1 MSRTSV
7 IPVQG
12 DPCTS
17 VIPAKA
23 GIQSPA
29 AILTAP
35 RPGWLAFA
43 LIAAILL
50 GALPLG
56 VSAQGPGDLEA
67 MAASNALYED
77 GLYEQAARSY
87 QQLADKGY
95 DDPTLYYNLGN
106 AYFKDGDIGRAILNY
121 LRAERLAPRD
131 DDIRANLDFARD
143 QTIDVLEAG
152 EAPFVRFATSLLSRV
167 TIGEL
172 GAVALASWLLFAA
185 GLLLAM
191 MGPRRWA
198 AWTRTAAVAT
208 AVLLLLGGGSL
219 AGRLYFES
227 ASRDAVILAEE
238 VDVVSGPGS
247 RYTPEFTLH
256 AGTETGLV
264 ERRGAWARIALPGG
278 SLQGWVPAA
287 SVEEVAVSRAAPG
300 P

>member
-7 IPVQG
+7 IP
-12 DPCTS
+12 
-17 VIPAKA
+17 AKSLPRTRYGA

-29 AILTAP
+29 TVHTAL
-35 RPGWLAFA
+35 RSGRLAFA
-43 LIAAILL
+43 LIAAALL
-50 GALPLG
+50 AALPLA
-56 VSAQGPGDLEA
+56 VSAQAPGDLEA

-77 GLYEQAARSY
+77 GHYEQAARSY

-95 DDPTLYYNLGN
+95 DDPALYYNLGN
-106 AYFKDGDIGRAILNY
+106 AYFKQDDLGRAILNY

-143 QTIDVLEAG
+143 QTLDVLEDG

-172 GAVALASWLLFAA
+172 AAVALASWLLFAA

-191 MGPRRWA
+191 IGPRRWA
-198 AWTRTAAVAT
+198 AWTRTAAAAA

-219 AGRLYFES
+219 AGRLYLES

-256 AGTETGLV
+256 AGAETGLV

-287 SVEEVAVSRAAPG
+287 SVEEVAVSRSAPG

>member
-1 MSRTSV
+1 MRR
-7 IPVQG
+7 
-12 DPCTS
+12 
-17 VIPAKA
+17 A
-23 GIQSPA
+23 
-29 AILTAP
+29 L
-35 RPGWLAFA
+35 A
-43 LIAAILL
+43 LIAAVLL
-50 GALPLG
+50 AALPLA
-56 VSAQGPGDLEA
+56 VSAQSPGDLEA

-77 GLYEQAARSY
+77 GHYEQAARSY

-95 DDPTLYYNLGN
+95 DDPALYYNLGN
-106 AYFKDGDIGRAILNY
+106 AYFKQDDLGRAILNY

-143 QTIDVLEAG
+143 QTLDVLEDG

-172 GAVALASWLLFAA
+172 AAVALASWLLFAA

-191 MGPRRWA
+191 IGPRRWA
-198 AWTRTAAVAT
+198 AWTRTAAAAA

-219 AGRLYFES
+219 AGRLYLES

-256 AGTETGLV
+256 AGAETGLV

-287 SVEEVAVSRAAPG
+287 SVEEVAVSRSAPG